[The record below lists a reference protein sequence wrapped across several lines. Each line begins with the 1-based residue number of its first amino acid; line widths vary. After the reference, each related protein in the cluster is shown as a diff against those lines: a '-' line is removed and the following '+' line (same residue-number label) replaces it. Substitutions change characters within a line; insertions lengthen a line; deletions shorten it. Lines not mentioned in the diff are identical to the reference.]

1 LSGGCRWDPS
11 GARLGGTANEG
22 DFMIVQKMRLEHGWS
37 QQQLADL
44 SGLNVRTIQRI
55 ENGQSASLESFKALG
70 AAFNV
75 DFSRLQEDAVRDI
88 AGNPEQIEIALAFS
102 HVREVRRFYHGL
114 IVYVVIVSLL
124 VAINLFLTPYRLWAV
139 YPAAG
144 WGLAMLLRGLQLFA
158 ILPWF
163 GPEWEKRQVEKRL
176 GRKL

>member
-1 LSGGCRWDPS
+1 
-11 GARLGGTANEG
+11 
-22 DFMIVQKMRLEHGWS
+22 MIVQKMQLERGWS

-88 AGNPEQIEIALAFS
+88 TSNPEQTEIALAFS
-102 HVREVRRFYHGL
+102 RVREVRRFYHGV
-114 IVYVVIVSLL
+114 IVYAVVLGAL
-124 VAINLFLTPYRLWAV
+124 VAINLVTSPYRLWVV
-139 YPAAG
+139 YPAVA
-144 WGLAMLLRGLQLFA
+144 WSVVLLVRGLQVFD

>member
-1 LSGGCRWDPS
+1 
-11 GARLGGTANEG
+11 
-22 DFMIVQKMRLEHGWS
+22 MIVQKMRLERGWS

-75 DFSRLQEDAVRDI
+75 DFSQLQEEAVRDI
-88 AGNPEQIEIALAFS
+88 ASNPEQTEIALAFS
-102 HVREVRRFYHGL
+102 HVRELGRFYQGL
-114 IVYVVIVSLL
+114 IVYVVVISVL
-124 VAINLFLTPYRLWAV
+124 VAINLLVTPRVIWAV
-139 YPAAG
+139 FPALG
-144 WGLAMLLRGLQLFA
+144 WGVAMVVRALRVFN
-158 ILPWF
+158 IMPWL

>member
-1 LSGGCRWDPS
+1 
-11 GARLGGTANEG
+11 
-22 DFMIVQKMRLEHGWS
+22 MIVQKMRLQRGWS

-75 DFSRLQEDAVRDI
+75 DFSELQEDAVRDI
-88 AGNPEQIEIALAFS
+88 ARNPEQTEIALAFS
-102 HVREVRRFYHGL
+102 HVREVRRFYYSLILYIVVMSGL
-114 IVYVVIVSLL
+114 I
-124 VAINLFLTPYRLWAV
+124 AINLMTSRHVLWFV
-139 YPAAG
+139 FPLIG
-144 WGLAMLLRGLQLFA
+144 WGLALALRGLRVFDL
-158 ILPWF
+158 LPWF

>member
-1 LSGGCRWDPS
+1 
-11 GARLGGTANEG
+11 
-22 DFMIVQKMRLEHGWS
+22 MIVQKMRLEHGWS

-75 DFSRLQEDAVRDI
+75 DFSRLQEDAVREI
-88 AGNPEQIEIALAFS
+88 ASNPEQTEIALAFS
-102 HVREVRRFYHGL
+102 HVREVRRFYHSL
-114 IVYVVIVSLL
+114 IVYVVIIGAL
-124 VAINLFLTPYRLWAV
+124 VAINLIATPYRIWVV
-139 YPAAG
+139 YPAAA
-144 WGLAMLLRGLQLFA
+144 WGLAVLLHGLRVFD

>member
-1 LSGGCRWDPS
+1 
-11 GARLGGTANEG
+11 
-22 DFMIVQKMRLEHGWS
+22 MIVQKMRLERGWS

-75 DFSRLQEDAVRDI
+75 DFSRLQEEAVRDVVS
-88 AGNPEQIEIALAFS
+88 NPEQIEIALAFS

-114 IVYVVIVSLL
+114 IVYLVVISALI
-124 VAINLFLTPYRLWAV
+124 AINLVITPYRIWAV
-139 YPAAG
+139 FPAAA
-144 WGLAMLLRGLQLFA
+144 WGLALLLRGLRVFDV
-158 ILPWF
+158 LPWF